1 MANQVVDKKEEVFQA
16 VFSDITVADG
26 YFLEV
31 YK

>member
-1 MANQVVDKKEEVFQA
+1 MVNQVVDRKEKVFQA
-16 VFSDITVADG
+16 AFSDITVADG